1 MRGGGQKIIAPALA
15 GLLARLEQWRT
26 AVMRYRI
33 IAGIAG
39 IAGIAKRRYCGPS
52 NMAIRLSAVARSRFS
67 S

>member
-33 IAGIAG
+33 IAGIAN
-39 IAGIAKRRYCGPS
+39 RRYCGPS

>member
-1 MRGGGQKIIAPALA
+1 MRGGDQKIIARALA
-15 GLLARLEQWRT
+15 GLLARLEQWRA

-39 IAGIAKRRYCGPS
+39 IANRRYCGPS

>member
-1 MRGGGQKIIAPALA
+1 MRGGDQKIIARALA
-15 GLLARLEQWRT
+15 GLLARLEQWRA

-33 IAGIAG
+33 IVGIAN
-39 IAGIAKRRYCGPS
+39 RRYCGPS

>member
-1 MRGGGQKIIAPALA
+1 MRGGDQKIIARALA
-15 GLLARLEQWRT
+15 GLLARLEQWRA

-33 IAGIAG
+33 